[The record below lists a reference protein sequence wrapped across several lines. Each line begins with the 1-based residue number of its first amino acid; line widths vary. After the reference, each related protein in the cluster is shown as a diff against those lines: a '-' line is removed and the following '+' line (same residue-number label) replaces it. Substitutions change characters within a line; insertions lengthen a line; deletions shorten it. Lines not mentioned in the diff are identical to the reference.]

1 MVSID
6 EVRGGR
12 HVGGWP
18 EKGGDVPGGLDDVFA
33 GQVGP
38 FCNEDWDI
46 HSHDSALEDCWR
58 Q

>member
-1 MVSID
+1 MIGGLEVTCVDVVSID

-38 FCNEDWDI
+38 FCNEVW
-46 HSHDSALEDCWR
+46 
-58 Q
+58 